1 MIMKQKANSKQ
12 ILINYLVENKGIDIS
27 RESIIKA
34 TGLSKSRLSEL
45 INELRADGYEI
56 SSPNRS
62 GVVRLESNDTLI
74 ENFSNKHIRQWLI
87 LFVISKNEQ
96 ATYSEI
102 IGGLLSLADSSY
114 MYEELNFDENYTD
127 MDIIEYLNSN
137 DKILIEDINQFL
149 SIPTMRKDLSEL
161 CGLGLIEK
169 KRIQYKKGIHV
180 VYALTEKSPRILF
193 EREEELYNFMI
204 FYDNCKDYTLES
216 IQKKATEIYDWDAYD
231 TATQIYGKSTH
242 IDKSQLESLNRFISF
257 LYKERSLH
265 IEYTGINGSI
275 SLQIN
280 SGLLFYSMET
290 SCFYLLCFNVTENMI
305 AQLRLDRITFI
316 EELPEK
322 NSSYRS
328 PEIMR
333 IYDEMFSASYSTTLS
348 HVKVLFQDF
357 GNISER
363 VNSLHKKRKNSKLYT
378 LETPIE
384 GIPHT
389 LVYED
394 DIRGLS
400 AFSRY
405 IRSFGSSALVIEP
418 KELQENLKG
427 SFSRILTNYE
437 RDTQ

>member
-1 MIMKQKANSKQ
+1 MKSKANSKQ
-12 ILINYLVENKGIDIS
+12 ILIDYLIENKGKDIL
-27 RESIIKA
+27 RESIIND
-34 TGLSKSRLSEL
+34 TGVSKSRLSEL

-62 GVVRLESNDTLI
+62 GIVRLEGNDTLI
-74 ENFSNKHIRQWLI
+74 KSFSNKQVRQWLI
-87 LFVISKNEQ
+87 LLVLSKDENSQ

-102 IGGLLSLADSSY
+102 IGKLLSLADSSY
-114 MYEELNFDENYTD
+114 MYEELNFDENYSD

-137 DKILIEDINQFL
+137 DIFLMEDINQFL
-149 SIPTMRKDLSEL
+149 SIPTLRKDLAEL
-161 CGLGLIEK
+161 CRLGLIE
-169 KRIQYKKGIHV
+169 RNRVQYKNGIHV
-180 VYALTEKSPRILF
+180 VYTLTEKSPRILF
-193 EREEELYNFMI
+193 ESEDELYDFMI
-204 FYDNCKDYTLES
+204 FYDNCKDSTLES
-216 IQKKATEIYDWDAYD
+216 IQKKASEIYDWDTYD

-242 IDKSQLESLNRFISF
+242 IDKSQLDALNRFISCS
-257 LYKERSLH
+257 YKERSLH
-265 IEYTGINGSI
+265 IEYTGVNGPI

-305 AQLRLDRITFI
+305 AQLRLDRISFI

-322 NSSYRS
+322 NPSYRS

-333 IYDEMFSASYSTTLS
+333 IYEEMFSAAYSPTIS

-363 VNSLHKKRKNSKLYT
+363 VKSLHQKRKNSKLYT

-384 GIPHT
+384 EIPHT

-418 KELQENLKG
+418 KELQDILKN
-427 SFSRILTNYE
+427 SFSRILANYE